1 MRWFQKTLRYIVLS
15 LILVYFIIATGLLAT
30 RYLVLPQLNN
40 WRPNIEAHLSKA
52 LGAEVKIKQLQA
64 QWRNLN
70 PSAQVE
76 GLKITLPGQPTVEI
90 PQVGAVL
97 SWRSLIYF
105 KPVFLDLFV
114 EGLTLNVRQAPN
126 GDIWFQGLNLS
137 QISHNAPGVSDL
149 SSKEHAPKEHAPKEH
164 APKEHVAKRLNR
176 SVEDDFNIERLL
188 QNPAWQWLKQQ
199 GQLSLVD
206 ATVLWQDEKRKA
218 PDLRLQH
225 VNINLQNKLLNH
237 RLNIKFTP
245 PQNLSSPIEASI
257 EIGRIFGGSGAALP
271 VGKGSEIFI
280 SAPVIDLQALKPWL
294 NVPAIAGQF
303 AVRAWLDLKNHQMQ
317 YVTLDFAGADVLSV
331 KNDLDE
337 PNQPLWSIGRFVS
350 RVEGN
355 AATLLTGLPMPGLVS
370 KDMKSK
376 EIIFKLKSSN
386 LHLALPEKDQPPTDV
401 ESADLDLLITRESLD
416 NISIDI
422 RQSRI
427 QTADGFAKL
436 VGNWRTSNKS
446 PKGIAN
452 LTGQLNN
459 FSLPELYRY
468 LPPSTDADTFQW
480 LSHAFKAGI
489 VEQATFALKGALS
502 DFPFTQNDQSNHFQL
517 TGRYRDL
524 DIDYVPDAPLNDK
537 WPRLKGA
544 IGTLNIDQDNIAV
557 LANMGQLF
565 IEHETNHYDVGIK
578 NLRVDIKSLALN
590 PTVSVVTQ
598 TLGAADDYLNLI
610 KYSALSSFTPPAISK
625 ATVDGLWELPFTVNL
640 SIEKPEDAVFDANL
654 LFKQNNISFDGLTI
668 ASQVNGQLNI
678 SDKGLK
684 TDTLTATVLGGPIS
698 LRGTLGATNRDLL
711 INGEMSVA
719 ALSDTSKS
727 PLMAL
732 LKGKFAYQAKVEQ
745 FDSHQTNFTFKSTL
759 KDTSINLP
767 APLGK
772 SASTETPLSFQLIH
786 NSADL
791 SSLGDITLKIGSI
804 VQASGKLSAAAAKAS
819 PILSQFSIGVGRKP
833 DTKAKGLSMAVQVS
847 KFDVMRWQNA
857 QNLLM
862 KEIDRPAI
870 GRSLMPEINT
880 VRLSTQLAQVSGQ
893 DYEDLSI
900 ALTQYQPNQWTVDIG
915 ASSLSGSFRWR
926 TQAGQVQGPIDVH
939 FPKLE
944 VGKKLPDEKDQEV
957 KSNVTTIQK
966 TISAPKKRLTTEN
979 NILDNDFWRK
989 VDHLNVRVDDFVL
1002 YSNHVGSLDFKA
1014 SPQLDERRWKI
1025 NDLNINT
1032 PYGNLKSNGFL
1043 RVDGLRGVDLEVDA
1057 DVSDLGK
1064 LMGFVGYPNRILK
1077 GSGVMKAKID
1087 WADFPWSTEPIG
1099 LSGSAQVDL
1108 KNGIFEHVNSRSARL
1123 LEIISLQSLTRFF
1136 SLNAN
1141 ADSTFK
1147 SGFPWQAIT
1156 GEFSIEKGNVTT
1168 KDLKIESPIAEILL
1182 VGESNI
1188 VRQDWNVEASVKP
1201 QLDLSGTA
1209 IAAGFVLNPL
1219 VGLTAL
1225 IGQYILKN
1233 PIERALEAHYYVTGS
1248 WDDPKVSSEGQ
1259 PISSSDKPAIDDQLS
1274 AYVNP

>member
-15 LILVYFIIATGLLAT
+15 LILAYFVIATGLLAT

-40 WRPNIEAHLSKA
+40 WRPNIEARLSEA
-52 LGAEVKIKQLQA
+52 LGAKVEIKHLQA

-97 SWRSLIYF
+97 SWRSLIHF
-105 KPVFLDLFV
+105 EPVFLDLFV

-126 GDIWFQGLNLS
+126 GDIWFQGLNLTQMGAGS
-137 QISHNAPGVSDL
+137 PGVSEL
-149 SSKEHAPKEHAPKEH
+149 AVKTGLPKEGSVKEDS
-164 APKEHVAKRLNR
+164 AKRQNIH
-176 SVEDDFNIERLL
+176 SVSNNLDIEHLL

-257 EIGRIFGGSGAALP
+257 EIGRIIGVSGATLP
-271 VGKGSEIFI
+271 VGKDGEIFI
-280 SAPVIDLQALKPWL
+280 SAPVTDVQAWKPWL
-294 NVPAIAGQF
+294 DVPAIAGQF
-303 AVRAWLDLKNHQMQ
+303 AVRAWFDLKNHQMQ
-317 YVTLDFAGADVLSV
+317 YVTLDFAGADVSSV

-370 KDMKSK
+370 KDIKSK
-376 EIIFKLKSSN
+376 EIVFKLKSTN
-386 LHLALPEKDQPPTDV
+386 LHLALPEKDQPPTDI
-401 ESADLDLLITRESLD
+401 ESADLDLLITRESID

-422 RQSRI
+422 QQSRI
-427 QTADGFAKL
+427 QTADGFVKL

-446 PKGIAN
+446 PKGVAN

-468 LPPSTDADTFQW
+468 LPASTDADTFQW

-502 DFPFTQNDQSNHFQL
+502 DFPFAQNDQSNHFKL

-610 KYSALSSFTPPAISK
+610 KYSALSSFTPPNISK

-698 LRGTLGATNRDLL
+698 LRGTLGDTNRELL

-719 ALSDTSKS
+719 ALSDSSKS

-732 LKGKFAYQAKVEQ
+732 LKGKFAYQAKIEQ
-745 FDSHQTNFTFKSTL
+745 FDSKQTKFTFNSTL

-791 SSLGDITLKIGSI
+791 SSLGDITLKLGSI

-819 PILSQFSIGVGRKP
+819 APILSQFSIGVGRKP

-847 KFDVMRWQNA
+847 KFDVMRWKNA

-870 GRSLMPEINT
+870 GRSVMPEINT

-926 TQAGQVQGPIDVH
+926 TQAGQVKGPIDVH

-966 TISAPKKRLTTEN
+966 TSSAPKKRLTTEN

-1002 YSNHVGSLDFKA
+1002 YSNHVGSLDFRA

-1064 LMGFVGYPNRILK
+1064 LMGFVGYPDRILK

-1099 LSGSAQVDL
+1099 LTGSAQVDL

-1136 SLNAN
+1136 SVNAN

-1156 GEFSIEKGNVTT
+1156 GEFSIEKGNVNT

-1182 VGESNI
+1182 VGDSNI

-1209 IAAGFVLNPL
+1209 IASGFVLNPL

-1233 PIERALEAHYYVTGS
+1233 PIEKALEANYYVTGS
-1248 WDDPKVSSEGQ
+1248 WDDPKVSSEGK
-1259 PISSSDKPAIDDQLS
+1259 PISSSDKPAIDDPLS
-1274 AYVNP
+1274 AHVNP